1 MPKGIYEV
9 AGSFFSQKSIHAMDY
24 VKLLF
29 VAALFYALTPGV
41 LLSLP
46 PGASHHVKAATHG
59 VVFAVALAFAWP
71 AFKKAF

>member
-1 MPKGIYEV
+1 
-9 AGSFFSQKSIHAMDY
+9 MDY
-24 VKLLF
+24 VKILF
-29 VAALFYALTPGV
+29 VAALFYVLTPGV